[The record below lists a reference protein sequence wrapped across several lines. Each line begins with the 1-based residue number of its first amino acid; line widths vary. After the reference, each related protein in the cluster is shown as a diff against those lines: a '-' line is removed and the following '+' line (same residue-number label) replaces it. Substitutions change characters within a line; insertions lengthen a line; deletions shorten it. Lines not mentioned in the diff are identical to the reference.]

1 VSAASAEPGEPD
13 AETDAEI
20 HAQLLVLG
28 SGPGG
33 YTAAFRAADL
43 GLDVV
48 LVERE
53 ETLGGVCLNV
63 GCIPSK
69 ALLHIAKVIADAE
82 RSAAHGVSFGA
93 PRIELEQLRSWKDG
107 IVGRLTTGLA
117 GLARQRKVRVVRG
130 EGHLTGPHTLT
141 VAGTKVT
148 FEHAVLATGSRAIE
162 LEGIPRDDPRVMS
175 STDALALA
183 DIPERLLVVGGGI
196 VGLELAGVY
205 DALGSSVSVV
215 ELSDQ
220 LMPGCDPD
228 LVAPLHRRLRER
240 YAGVHLRTRVESVEA
255 SDAGLLASFAA
266 VDAPAQGP
274 SPAQASSP
282 ALEPA
287 VFDRVLVAVGR
298 VPNSESLGL
307 ENAGVAVD
315 ERGFVT
321 VDAQQR
327 TSTPHIHA
335 IGDLVGPPLLA
346 HKAAR
351 EAKVAAEVIA
361 GHDVELD
368 IRGIPSVAYT
378 DPEVAWVGL
387 TETAAKLTGV
397 AYRSASF
404 PWSASGRALA
414 SDGQEGITKL
424 ILDPATSRVL
434 GAGIVGNNAGELIA
448 EPGLALELETDSQ
461 DIALTVHAHPTL
473 SETIAMAAEI
483 ADGTITDLPPARR

>member
-1 VSAASAEPGEPD
+1 VSTAGAEPGEPG
-13 AETDAEI
+13 AETDTEI

-82 RSAAHGVSFGA
+82 RASAHGVSFGA
-93 PRIELEQLRSWKDG
+93 PQIELEQLRSWKDG
-107 IVGRLTTGLA
+107 VVGRLTTGLA

-141 VAGTKVT
+141 VAGTTVT
-148 FEHAVLATGSRAIE
+148 FDHAVLATGSRAVR
-162 LEGIPRDDPRVMS
+162 LDGIPHDDPRVMS

-205 DALGSSVSVV
+205 DALGSSVTVV

-240 YAGVHLRTRVESVEA
+240 YAGVHLRTRVESIEA
-255 SDAGLLASFAA
+255 SDAGLLASFTA
-266 VDAPAQGP
+266 VE
-274 SPAQASSP
+274 P

-368 IRGIPSVAYT
+368 VRGIPSVAYT

-414 SDGQEGITKL
+414 SDGQDGITKL
-424 ILDPATSRVL
+424 ILDPETNRVL

>member
-1 VSAASAEPGEPD
+1 MSTAGAEPGEPG
-13 AETDAEI
+13 AETDTEI

-82 RSAAHGVSFGA
+82 RASAHGVSFGA
-93 PRIELEQLRSWKDG
+93 PQIELEQLRSWKDG
-107 IVGRLTTGLA
+107 VVGRLTTGLA

-141 VAGTKVT
+141 VAGTTVT
-148 FEHAVLATGSRAIE
+148 FDHAVLATGSRAVR
-162 LEGIPRDDPRVMS
+162 LDGIPHDDPRVMS

-205 DALGSSVSVV
+205 DALGSSVTVV

-240 YAGVHLRTRVESVEA
+240 YAGVHLRTRVESIEA
-255 SDAGLLASFAA
+255 SDAGLLASFTA
-266 VDAPAQGP
+266 VE
-274 SPAQASSP
+274 P

-368 IRGIPSVAYT
+368 VRGIPSVAYT

-414 SDGQEGITKL
+414 SDGQDGITKL
-424 ILDPATSRVL
+424 ILDPETNRVL

>member
-1 VSAASAEPGEPD
+1 VSAAGAEPGEPG
-13 AETDAEI
+13 AETDTEI

-93 PRIELEQLRSWKDG
+93 PQIELEQLRSWKDG
-107 IVGRLTTGLA
+107 VVGRLTTGLA

-141 VAGTKVT
+141 VAGTTVT
-148 FEHAVLATGSRAIE
+148 FDHAVLATGSRAIR
-162 LEGIPRDDPRVMS
+162 LDGIPHDDPRVMS

-205 DALGSSVSVV
+205 DALGSSVTVV

-240 YAGVHLRTRVESVEA
+240 YAGVHLRTRVESIEA
-255 SDAGLLASFAA
+255 SDAGLLASFTA
-266 VDAPAQGP
+266 VE
-274 SPAQASSP
+274 P

-414 SDGQEGITKL
+414 SDGQDGITKL
-424 ILDPATSRVL
+424 ILDPETNRVL